1 MTITHESLGE
11 SSAFV
16 YLDDLLDKKEPIY
29 VRNSS
34 ARRGIVVLTLNDG
47 VRTHREAIPNTKYPI
62 CLSNKAT
69 PAMIRSSRDLR
80 TLLDRGILTI
90 VSKEKAEKELSK
102 EGVRQALQDAYDRI
116 GAGSSAVRKLRGQK
130 EEDGDE
136 IGTAP
141 SENALLPNGQDR
153 AFDPEDIEDEEAVTD
168 YPDVQLR
175 VQTLVESLINR
186 DMKSRQVKS
195 ELMSM
200 DLSKDD
206 LAYIID
212 NTQGIVQK
220 YAKERFAD
228 VEGSSPDIDDVEE

>member
-1 MTITHESLGE
+1 MSSLDV
-11 SSAFV
+11 SAFV

-34 ARRGIVVLTLNDG
+34 ARRGIVVVTLNDG

-69 PAMIRSSRDLR
+69 PAMIRNSRDLR
-80 TLLDRGILTI
+80 TLLDRGVLSL
-90 VSKEKAEKELSK
+90 VSKEVAERELSRD
-102 EGVRQALQDAYDRI
+102 GVRQALQDAYDRI
-116 GAGSSAVRKLRGQK
+116 GAGSAAVRKLRGQK
-130 EEDGDE
+130 DDDGDE

-141 SENALLPNGQDR
+141 SDALLLPNGQEKG
-153 AFDPEDIEDEEAVTD
+153 FDPENIEDDEAVTD
-168 YPDVQLR
+168 YPDVHLR

-200 DLSKDD
+200 DLTKDD

-220 YAKERFAD
+220 YAKERFAELEGTPLEDSD
-228 VEGSSPDIDDVEE
+228 VED

>member
-1 MTITHESLGE
+1 MSSSSLDR
-11 SSAFV
+11 SAFV
-16 YLDDLLDKKEPIY
+16 YLDDLLDNKEPIY

-34 ARRGIVVLTLNDG
+34 TRRGIVVVTLNDG

-69 PAMIRSSRDLR
+69 PAMIRNSRDLR
-80 TLLDRGILTI
+80 TLLDRGILTL
-90 VSKEKAEKELSK
+90 VEKNAAEKELSK
-102 EGVRQALQDAYDRI
+102 DGVRQALQDAYDRI
-116 GAGSSAVRKLRGQK
+116 GAGSAAVRKLRGTK
-130 EEDGDE
+130 DDDGDE

-141 SENALLPNGQDR
+141 SDSLLLPNGQEKS
-153 AFDPEDIEDEEAVTD
+153 FDPDNIEDEEAITE

-186 DMKSRQVKS
+186 DMKSRQVKN

-200 DLSKDD
+200 DLTKGD

-220 YAKERFAD
+220 YAKERFAEL
-228 VEGSSPDIDDVEE
+228 EGLPLTDDDAED

>member
-1 MTITHESLGE
+1 MSSLDV
-11 SSAFV
+11 SAFV

-34 ARRGIVVLTLNDG
+34 ARRGIVVVTLNDG

-69 PAMIRSSRDLR
+69 PAMIRNSRDLR
-80 TLLDRGILTI
+80 TLLDRGVLSL
-90 VSKEKAEKELSK
+90 VSKEVAERELSRD
-102 EGVRQALQDAYDRI
+102 GVRQALQDAYDRI
-116 GAGSSAVRKLRGQK
+116 GAGSAAVRKLRGQK
-130 EEDGDE
+130 DDDGDE

-141 SENALLPNGQDR
+141 SDALLLPNGQEKS
-153 AFDPEDIEDEEAVTD
+153 FDPENIEDDEAVTD
-168 YPDVQLR
+168 YPDVHLR

-200 DLSKDD
+200 DLTKDD

-220 YAKERFAD
+220 YAKERFAELEGTPLEDSD
-228 VEGSSPDIDDVEE
+228 VED